1 MSFVI
6 PQLQKQYITSR
17 FQITIDVKM
26 DFIRQQI
33 DVKMDFIRQQID
45 VKIQSFH
52 INNLKSVIK
61 NYPGKHDYFFHKE
74 QRYLCI

>member
-17 FQITIDVKM
+17 FQIT
-26 DFIRQQI
+26 I